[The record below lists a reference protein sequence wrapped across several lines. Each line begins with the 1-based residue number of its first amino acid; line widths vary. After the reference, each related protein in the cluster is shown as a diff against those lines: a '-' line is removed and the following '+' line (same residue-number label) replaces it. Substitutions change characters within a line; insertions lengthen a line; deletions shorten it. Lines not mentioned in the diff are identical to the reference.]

1 MHDHII
7 TTDSL
12 TPSADL
18 VADLNRFLSAEIANA
33 LGLQPEG
40 RLHRLLDPL
49 FRLPAGR
56 LARLL
61 ATADAGV
68 ARDGFSAGAGWLAQ
82 QLALPALVRGQEN
95 VPTEGPLLVM
105 SNHPGAYDS
114 LALIQAL
121 RRDDLL
127 VVISPIR
134 ALMRLPHS
142 AAHFVQVKR
151 GQGHAT
157 TRLNQA
163 RGHLMAGGAVLI
175 FPTGVVDPDPDVM
188 PGAAEALGSWSSS
201 IGLLLNAAP
210 ETQALPAI
218 ISRVLS
224 PGWMRFPLVRLQPD
238 GPHRRRLAEVLQLSQ
253 LVLMGR
259 QRSQAPRL
267 SFAPP
272 MRLTALGA
280 DLAPAL
286 VRDRLVAHAR
296 ELLAAHAPAFAG

>member
-40 RLHRLLDPL
+40 HLHRLFDPL

-56 LARLL
+56 FARLL

-95 VPTEGPLLVM
+95 VPKEGPLLVM

-114 LALIQAL
+114 LVLIQAL

-142 AAHFVQVKR
+142 AAHFVQVRR

-163 RGHLMAGGAVLI
+163 RDHLLAGGAVLI

-188 PGAAEALGSWSSS
+188 PGAAEALGGWSSS

-259 QRSQAPRL
+259 QRPQAPRL

-272 MRLTALGA
+272 MSLTALGA

-286 VRDRLVAHAR
+286 VRDRLVACAC